1 MCGMKTVL
9 EVKRSDMNLVL
20 VRHGETQANLAQR
33 WSGSRDLE
41 ITDLTDRGK
50 EQAIRLGRWFK
61 ERRFVPNHVYSSPQR
76 RAFETA
82 ILAGGHWGLNVEK
95 IEDLKETGAGMFEG
109 LNWSEIEERYPREAE
124 GFRDSR
130 DWSVVRGAEQESDRR
145 RRGERLLK
153 LALSGREPDDVVVM
167 FCHGGI
173 IQHTVSVIFQSP
185 KLWGIPVKN
194 TALFEFRI
202 DIKRWASETRER
214 FNPTLWQ
221 ILRFNDVPHLKN

>member
-1 MCGMKTVL
+1 ML

-20 VRHGETQANLAQR
+20 VRHGETLANLSQR
-33 WSGSRDLE
+33 WAGSSDLE

-61 ERRFVPNHVYSSPQR
+61 ERRFVPKYVYSSPQR

-82 ILAGGHWGLNVEK
+82 GLMGGHWGLNIEK
-95 IEDLKETGAGMFEG
+95 IEDLKETDAGIFEG

-124 GFRDSR
+124 GFQDSR
-130 DWSVVRGAEQESDRR
+130 DWSIVRGAEKESDRR
-145 RRGERLLK
+145 SRAERLLK
-153 LALSGREPDDVVVM
+153 LALSGRDSDDVVVM
-167 FCHGGI
+167 VCHGGI
-173 IQHTVSVIFQSP
+173 IQHIVSVIFQSP

-202 DIKRWASETRER
+202 DSKRWASDTRER
-214 FNPTLWQ
+214 FNLTLWQ
-221 ILRFNDVPHLKN
+221 ILRFNDIPHLKK